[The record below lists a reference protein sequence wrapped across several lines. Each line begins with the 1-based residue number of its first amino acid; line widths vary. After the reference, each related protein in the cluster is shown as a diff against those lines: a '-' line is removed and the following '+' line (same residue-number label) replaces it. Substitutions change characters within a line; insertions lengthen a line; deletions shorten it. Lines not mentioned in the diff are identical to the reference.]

1 MRVRIKF
8 TKNGPLKF
16 VGHLDVMR
24 YFQKAIR
31 RADLP
36 AAYSEGF
43 NPHMI
48 MSFAYPLGVGVTSSG
63 EYFDL
68 DLTCEM
74 PTAMITSRLNETM
87 AEGIEI
93 VSTIKIPENKN
104 SKGMSLVAAADY
116 LVTFREGLE
125 PEADYKKLLEGFLS
139 QPSIIVLKKTKK
151 SETETDI
158 RPMIYAMELR
168 DDGIF
173 MQVSSGSANNLK
185 PELVMEAFYRFMGEP
200 LQEFAWMIHRLEIY
214 ADIGNEKRNLV
225 PLGSLGEAVE

>member
-93 VSTIKIPENKN
+93 VSTIKIP
-104 SKGMSLVAAADY
+104 D
-116 LVTFREGLE
+116 R
-125 PEADYKKLLEGFLS
+125 
-139 QPSIIVLKKTKK
+139 K
-151 SETETDI
+151 S
-158 RPMIYAMELR
+158 
-168 DDGIF
+168 
-173 MQVSSGSANNLK
+173 V
-185 PELVMEAFYRFMGEP
+185 V
-200 LQEFAWMIHRLEIY
+200 
-214 ADIGNEKRNLV
+214 
-225 PLGSLGEAVE
+225 